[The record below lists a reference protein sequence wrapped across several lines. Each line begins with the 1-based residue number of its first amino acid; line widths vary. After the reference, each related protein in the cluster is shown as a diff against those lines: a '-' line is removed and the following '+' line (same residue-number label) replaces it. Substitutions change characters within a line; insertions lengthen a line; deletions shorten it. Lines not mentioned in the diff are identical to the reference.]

1 MCGVANLEQM
11 RIMASSV
18 GEKNSFDEAAAVA
31 AEELKKLPAEQVKV
45 VADWWAKHYMSAGH
59 KRLGRLLVAISKGKP
74 I

>member
-1 MCGVANLEQM
+1 M
-11 RIMASSV
+11 STST

-31 AEELKKLPAEQVKV
+31 AEELKKLPLDQVKV

-59 KRLGRLLVAISKGKP
+59 KRLGRLLVALSKGKP

>member
-1 MCGVANLEQM
+1 MTVDT
-11 RIMASSV
+11 
-18 GEKNSFDEAAAVA
+18 KSFDAAAAVA

-45 VADWWAKHYMSAGH
+45 VADWWAKYYLTAGH

>member
-1 MCGVANLEQM
+1 
-11 RIMASSV
+11 MAIDT
-18 GEKNSFDEAAAVA
+18 KAFDDAAAVA

-45 VADWWAKHYMSAGH
+45 VADWWAKFYMTAGH

>member
-1 MCGVANLEQM
+1 MLS
-11 RIMASSV
+11 MAKPV
-18 GEKNSFDEAAAVA
+18 RDMDSFDEAARIA
-31 AEELKKLPAEQVKV
+31 AEELKTLPAEHVKL

>member
-1 MCGVANLEQM
+1 
-11 RIMASSV
+11 MAAQV

-31 AEELKKLPAEQVKV
+31 AEELKKLPQDQVKV